1 MPNILADLF
10 DLFFPQECLNCGNLL
25 EIKDKY
31 LCFSCL
37 SDLPLTHF
45 SFQEGNELEM
55 SFKGRIPVK
64 AATSLLFFEKKG
76 MVQKLMHELKYH
88 NKPKI
93 GIFMGKWLGK
103 EMVASKRFEIID
115 FVVPVPLHPD
125 RERVRGYNQ
134 VHFFAKSLAQV
145 LEAELK
151 ENLLKK
157 ISNSQTQTL
166 KSRQNRF
173 LSKEKEF
180 ILNEAGEIE
189 NKHIL
194 LVDDTITSGATM
206 QACAHLFSSVSGV
219 RLSLASMAFS
229 A

>member
-1 MPNILADLF
+1 
-10 DLFFPQECLNCGNLL
+10 
-25 EIKDKY
+25 
-31 LCFSCL
+31 
-37 SDLPLTHF
+37 
-45 SFQEGNELEM
+45 M
-55 SFKGRIPVK
+55 SFKGRIPIK

-93 GIFMGKWLGK
+93 GTFLGNWLGK
-103 EMVASKRFEIID
+103 EMVASKRFEMID
-115 FVVPVPLHPD
+115 FVVPVPLHPEK
-125 RERVRGYNQ
+125 ERKRGYNQ
-134 VHFFAKSLAQV
+134 VHFFAKSLAQG

-151 ENLLKK
+151 EDLLKK
-157 ISNSQTQTL
+157 IRNSQTQTL

-180 ILNEAGEIE
+180 ILNEACEIE

-206 QACAHLFSSVSGV
+206 QACAHLLRSVSGV